1 MSIAAALSNAVS
13 GLAATARATELVS
26 TNVANAM
33 TPGYGRR
40 ELVISSSSLSGGVQI
55 DGIMRSI
62 NARVLGDHRIA
73 AADQG
78 GSFTVSQFWS
88 SMEKKIGVAGDG
100 DSLSDRFSALEAS
113 LMSAASRPENETRVG
128 AVARAASDLA
138 DRLNAIGTAIADA
151 RTGAESAISADVDRL
166 NAALAAIAKINRSI
180 TIEIA
185 NGRDSAALLDERQKS
200 IDSIASILP
209 VREVSRENGRIAL
222 FTTGGAT
229 LLDGAAPVEIG
240 FNRAG
245 YVQPGMSVG
254 TPPIGRLVIGGEEL
268 DDRQMRFIAG
278 GSLGAQFQI
287 RDDLAPKMQAQVD
300 AVARDLYE
308 RFADPAVDS
317 TLAAG
322 QPGLFTD
329 DGAAF
334 TAANEVG
341 LANRLRIV
349 GTVDP
354 DGTGEAWRLRDGL
367 NAVVRG
373 DVGRAT
379 LLAAMA
385 KALQDTRVTS
395 STAVSLGS
403 RSAAGFAAELSA
415 HASTRR
421 LRSEEV
427 HAHDTARHDSL
438 KMELMRDG
446 VDTDHEMERL
456 LQLENAYAA
465 NARVISAANAMIAT
479 ILEL

>member
-1 MSIAAALSNAVS
+1 MSISAALSNAVS
-13 GLAATARATELVS
+13 GLAATARATEIVS

-40 ELVISSSSLSGGVQI
+40 ELMISSSSLSGGVQV
-55 DGIMRSI
+55 DGIMRSV

-78 GSFTVSQFWS
+78 NSSTLAQFWT
-88 SMEKKIGVAGDG
+88 SMENVTGVAGDG

-113 LMSAASRPENETRVG
+113 LISASSRPDNDTRLDTVARSAADAAGKLNE
-128 AVARAASDLA
+128 
-138 DRLNAIGTAIADA
+138 IGSAIADA

-166 NAALAAIAKINRSI
+166 NAALAEVAKLNRAI
-180 TIEIA
+180 TIETA
-185 NGRDSAALLDERQKS
+185 NGRDSAALQDERQKA
-200 IDSIASILP
+200 IDSIASIVP
-209 VREVSRENGRIAL
+209 VREVPRENGRIAL

-229 LLDGAAPVEIG
+229 LLDGATPVQID
-240 FNRAG
+240 FNRTG

-254 TPPIGRLVIGGEEL
+254 TPPMERLIIGGEEL
-268 DDRQMRFIAG
+268 DERQMQFVAG
-278 GSLGAQFQI
+278 GSLAAQFQI

-300 AVARDLYE
+300 AAARDLYE
-308 RFADPAVDS
+308 RFADPAVDD
-317 TLAAG
+317 TLTAG

-341 LANRLRIV
+341 LANRLRIAAA
-349 GTVDP
+349 VDP
-354 DGTGEAWRLRDGL
+354 AGTNEAWRLRDGL
-367 NAVVRG
+367 NAASPG
-373 DVGRAT
+373 DPGRTT
-379 LLAAMA
+379 LLTEMA
-385 KALQDTRVTS
+385 KTLQTPRVTS
-395 STAVSLGS
+395 SSAVSPGS

-421 LRSEEV
+421 LRSDEV
-427 HAHDTARHDSL
+427 HAHATARRDSL
-438 KMELMRDG
+438 EMEMMRDG
-446 VDTDHEMERL
+446 VDTDREMERL

-465 NARVISAANAMIAT
+465 NARVISAADAMIAT